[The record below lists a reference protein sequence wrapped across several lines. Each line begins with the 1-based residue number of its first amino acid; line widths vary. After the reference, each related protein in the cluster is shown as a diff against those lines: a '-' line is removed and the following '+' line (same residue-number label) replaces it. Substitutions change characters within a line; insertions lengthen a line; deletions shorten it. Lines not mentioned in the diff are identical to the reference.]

1 VLLCR
6 TFVFGL
12 RTKNLKTV
20 FKPRF
25 SSALQCGPIV
35 SPKRGPFWGQKPAA
49 LGSKTEKINT
59 LNLGRHF
66 SLFEINC
73 GIKFGTSKL
82 SFRTTCIRRVL
93 A

>member
-20 FKPRF
+20 FKPWF

-49 LGSKTEKINT
+49 LGSKTEKNKYFEF
-59 LNLGRHF
+59 GSAFF
-66 SLFEINC
+66 SF
-73 GIKFGTSKL
+73 
-82 SFRTTCIRRVL
+82 
-93 A
+93 

>member
-35 SPKRGPFWGQKPAA
+35 SPKRGPFWGQKPEA
-49 LGSKTEKINT
+49 LGSKTEK
-59 LNLGRHF
+59 
-66 SLFEINC
+66 
-73 GIKFGTSKL
+73 K
-82 SFRTTCIRRVL
+82 
-93 A
+93 